1 VLAGR
6 RVLNGAA
13 MTCGAP
19 RILFALLLLTG
30 PISALAGPAPPAE
43 AVGELVDRAE
53 ALLDAGQPEQAYR
66 LLDARL
72 AVFAG
77 NVRFDY
83 ILALAAIQAERPEAA
98 LIPLRRVI
106 AAEPA
111 FNAARLE
118 LADLLA
124 RFDDPAGARVQYEA
138 ILANAPTAVLRGIV
152 EQRLDALPAGGPL
165 GSVRLAFEAGLGY
178 DSNANGSTSEDS
190 FQGVLLDPR
199 LQAVAS
205 AFANAGLSL
214 RQQRQRGDR
223 VATFWRA
230 SFAYRVNTA
239 ASFLDQS
246 VGFVQAGVNAGTG
259 RARITMTVD
268 GFSGTLDGRDYRRGA
283 GLELGLA
290 ISPWPRWELAGVVRA
305 GTLEYQPLPLRLLD
319 VDRLFGGVVVS
330 RAGIGRLQARVG
342 IAALGGQD
350 RVRQAGSPYS
360 NDRYGAR
367 AFVNI
372 EPTTRWR
379 IAAEVAHLVSD
390 YFAGGGFFGIDRLD
404 RTTAVALSV
413 QWRARPVRGWSAGPQ
428 VVYTRNESNV
438 ALFRYERVE
447 TVIQA
452 RYEFR

>member
-1 VLAGR
+1 
-6 RVLNGAA
+6 
-13 MTCGAP
+13 MTRGAP
-19 RILFALLLLTG
+19 FILFALLLLTG
-30 PISALAGPAPPAE
+30 SVRALAEPATPADS
-43 AVGELVDRAE
+43 VGELVDRAE
-53 ALLDAGQPEQAYR
+53 ALLDAGQAEQAYR

-72 AVFAG
+72 AAFAG

-111 FNAARLE
+111 FNPARLE
-118 LADLLA
+118 LGDLLG
-124 RFDDPAGARVQYEA
+124 RFGDPAGARLQYEA
-138 ILANAPTAVLRGIV
+138 ILANAPSAVLRGIV
-152 EQRLDALPAGGPL
+152 EQRLDALPSEGLL
-165 GSVRLAFEAGLGY
+165 GSIRAVFETGLGY

-214 RQQRQRGDR
+214 RHQRQHGDR
-223 VATFWRA
+223 LATFWRA
-230 SFAYRVNTA
+230 SVAHRANTE

-246 VGFVQAGVNAGTG
+246 VGFAQAGINAGIG
-259 RARITMTVD
+259 RTRVTMTVD
-268 GFSGTLDGRDYRRGA
+268 GFAGTLDGRAYRRGA

-290 ISPWPRWELAGVVRA
+290 FSPWPRWELAGVVRA
-305 GTLEYQPLPLRLLD
+305 GMLEYQPLPLRLLD

-330 RAGIGRLQARVG
+330 RSGIGRLQLRVG
-342 IAALGGQD
+342 VAALGGQD

-367 AFVNI
+367 VFVNV

-379 IAAEVAHLVSD
+379 VAAEVAHLVSD

-404 RTTAVALSV
+404 RTTAAALSM
-413 QWRARPVRGWSAGPQ
+413 QWRARPVRGWSLGPQ
-428 VVYTRNESNV
+428 IVYTRNESNI

-447 TVIQA
+447 TAIQA

>member
-1 VLAGR
+1 MNR
-6 RVLNGAA
+6 GAS
-13 MTCGAP
+13 
-19 RILFALLLLTG
+19 RILLALLLLVG
-30 PISALAGPAPPAE
+30 PMPAFADPVPPVE
-43 AVGELVDRAE
+43 AAGELVDRAE
-53 ALLDAGQPEQAYR
+53 ALLDAGQAEQAYR
-66 LLDARL
+66 LLDAQL
-72 AVFAG
+72 AAFAG
-77 NVRFDY
+77 NARFDY

-106 AAEPA
+106 AADPA

-124 RFDDPAGARVQYEA
+124 RFDDPAAARAQYEA
-138 ILANAPTAVLRGIV
+138 ILANAPSALLRGIV
-152 EQRLDALPAGGPL
+152 EQRLEALPSEGPL
-165 GSVRLAFEAGLGY
+165 GSLRLALEAGLGY
-178 DSNANGSTSEDS
+178 DSNANGSTTEDS

-199 LQAVAS
+199 LQAAAS
-205 AFANAGLSL
+205 PFVNVGVSL
-214 RQQRQRGDR
+214 RQQRLHGDR

-230 SFAYRVNTA
+230 SVAHRANTE

-246 VGFVQAGVNAGTG
+246 LGFVQAGVNARVG
-259 RARITMTVD
+259 RARVTMTLD
-268 GFSGTLDGRDYRRGA
+268 GVAGTLDGRAYRRGG

-290 ISPWPRWELAGVVRA
+290 FSPGPRWEVAGVVRA
-305 GTLEYQPLPLRLLD
+305 GELSYEPLPLRLLD

-330 RAGIGRLQARVG
+330 RAGIGRVQARVG
-342 IAALGGQD
+342 VAALGGQD
-350 RVRQAGSPYS
+350 RARRAGSPYS

-367 AFVNI
+367 AFVNLDAA
-372 EPTTRWR
+372 PRLR
-379 IAAEVAHLVSD
+379 VAAEVAHLVSD

-404 RTTAVALSV
+404 RTTAAAISV
-413 QWRARPVRGWSAGPQ
+413 QWRSRPVRGWTLGPQ